1 MTSESGFPF
10 GGRPWTLLLGPGER
24 LGELIPLLEAVPP
37 SDDAGAR
44 PTLEQLEDLGGLFC
58 EFPDSGRIVLDT
70 RHMPREEVGLVKR
83 FLARHPRW
91 RMHLLDED
99 PSDGATRR
107 LLRTEGVEWLPAPVE
122 VTALRELVQPP
133 PELRRA
139 AAPTDPLPEVEPP
152 ASELPAPPAAA
163 EPPEDEPAEEGEDPF
178 DEGELDERGALAPL
192 VLDQIQRILQ
202 GEPGDPI
209 PAAEPPVGEREPE
222 APGAVID
229 DQAATLPDLTP
240 ESQGVPPFP
249 RPPAYFKNQIAD
261 LADIVQCVD
270 QNLDLAR
277 EEAKLDNA
285 VTSAAVA
292 RRLEELSGDVAR
304 LRHFTQTLSY
314 LASPPVAGHQHIDLS
329 PLLQEMLTA
338 RRGESD
344 APRFLLRSSGSLMVR
359 TEKRLLSQAFDA
371 ILYLSHHGAGP
382 EGTVRVDAREDE
394 DPGEVLVSIRFPA
407 GPLHDVEPHRI
418 MEPYALRRIL
428 PELGANSLAAAAG
441 IFAGQGGSL
450 DLFVERGGGLEWLVR
465 LPGSDS
471 R

>member
-70 RHMPREEVGLVKR
+70 RFLPREEVGLVQR
-83 FLARHPRW
+83 FLVRYPRW

-99 PSDGATRR
+99 PTGGAVRR
-107 LLRTEGVEWLPAPVE
+107 LLRNEGVEWLPSPVE

-133 PELRRA
+133 PEFRRDPA
-139 AAPTDPLPEVEPP
+139 LPHPLPEREPP
-152 ASELPAPPAAA
+152 ADVIPTPLGAT
-163 EPPEDEPAEEGEDPF
+163 EPPETELVEESEEPF
-178 DEGELDERGALAPL
+178 DEEEQDERGTLDPA
-192 VLDQIQRILQ
+192 VLDRIQRILE
-202 GEPGDPI
+202 GESV
-209 PAAEPPVGEREPE
+209 EPPVGEREPE
-222 APGAVID
+222 APEMVAPDAGV
-229 DQAATLPDLTP
+229 QLPDLTP
-240 ESQGVPPFP
+240 DSRGVAPFP
-249 RPPAYFKNQIAD
+249 RPPSYFKNQIAD

-270 QNLDLAR
+270 QNLGLAR
-277 EEAKLDNA
+277 EETKRDNA

-314 LASPPVAGHQHIDLS
+314 LAAAPVAGHQLIDLA

-338 RRGESD
+338 RREESD

-394 DPGEVLVSIRFPA
+394 DPDEVLVSIRFPA

-428 PELGANSLAAAAG
+428 PELGANSLGAAAG

-450 DLFVERGGGLEWLVR
+450 DLIVERGGGLEWVVR
-465 LPGSDS
+465 LPSS
-471 R
+471 AR